1 MLRVKEITSREQ
13 VAEDE
18 REFFDQVAALRGE
31 IRLPYSVYLNHPPL
45 AVRKLHIG
53 SYVRFETSLPADVS
67 EVAICTAAREVD
79 CDFEWYA
86 HSRGATRA
94 GVSEQ
99 TLEAIKSRGDAAA
112 KEVEAFGCEILS
124 KPGERPVKFR
134 MPGGPIA
141 EIVRTG
147 SFAGGR
153 ESRG

>member
-1 MLRVKEITSREQ
+1 MSQIVHIAVK
-13 VAEDE
+13 VDDLDAAEA
-18 REFFDQVAALRGE
+18 FYTKVFG
-31 IRLPYSVYLNHPPL
+31 
-45 AVRKLHIG
+45 
-53 SYVRFETSLPADVS
+53 FTSLGRSQSPGRSRVQLTDNRQFNLTFLKYDNADEPMSKAVGPDNQIHHFA
-67 EVAICTAAREVD
+67 VEVD
-79 CDFEWYA
+79 D
-86 HSRGATRA
+86 
-94 GVSEQ
+94 V
-99 TLEAIKSRGDAAA
+99 DACA